1 MFELLLGAAA
11 GRSHVTVWHPSTVAH
26 GPAITLTSVSTRHQV
41 PIMRQKR
48 AEIKSGADNLTGDP
62 AVNNLQIN
70 G

>member
-1 MFELLLGAAA
+1 
-11 GRSHVTVWHPSTVAH
+11 VAH
-26 GPAITLTSVSTRHQV
+26 GPTITLTSVSTSHQV